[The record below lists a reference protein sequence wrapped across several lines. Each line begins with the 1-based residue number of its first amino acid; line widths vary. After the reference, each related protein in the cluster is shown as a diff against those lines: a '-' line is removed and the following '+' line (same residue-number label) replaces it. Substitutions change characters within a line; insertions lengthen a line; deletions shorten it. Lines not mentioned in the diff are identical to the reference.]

1 MNVNKRGEKPQ
12 KSILHFKSMN
22 ISPDFLLAFS
32 QPTPT
37 LNSTDIL
44 LEWTFS
50 LGKKSKQEEINDRES
65 ETLAHGL

>member
-12 KSILHFKSMN
+12 KSIPHFNSRN
-22 ISPDFLLAFS
+22 VSPDFLLSFS

-37 LNSTDIL
+37 LNSKDIL

-50 LGKKSKQEEINDRES
+50 LGKIPKKAEINDRES
-65 ETLAHGL
+65 ETLIHGL